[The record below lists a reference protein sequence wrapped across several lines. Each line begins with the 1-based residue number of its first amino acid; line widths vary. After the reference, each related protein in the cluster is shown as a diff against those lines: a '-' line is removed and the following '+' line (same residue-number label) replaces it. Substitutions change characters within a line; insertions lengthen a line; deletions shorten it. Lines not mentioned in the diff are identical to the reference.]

1 MNELTIFNS
10 EEFGQI
16 RTVTIDGEP
25 WFVGKDIATALGYVK
40 PENAIA
46 THVSDE
52 DKTSTLIQGS
62 GSNYKSKAILINE
75 SGLYALIFGS
85 KLESA
90 KRFKHWVTSEVL
102 PSIRTNG
109 GYILNQDKLS
119 DEELLSKALLVADR
133 VIKSKEEK
141 LKAQEKQLQKQEPL
155 VTFALSVS
163 KTDTLISITDYANL
177 LSVGRN
183 KLFKFLRSNKILKSN
198 NLPYQKY
205 LNQGYFEVKE
215 LLLKSYIPYTQ
226 TFITGKGQLK
236 LHKIIQ
242 EGVKNGLL

>member
-16 RTVTIDGEP
+16 RTVTINGEP
-25 WFVGKDIATALGYVK
+25 YFVGKDVAESLGY
-40 PENAIA
+40 ERTADAIRQ
-46 THVSDE
+46 HVEEE
-52 DKTSTLIQGS
+52 DKLTRRFTDSGQGRQMTV
-62 GSNYKSKAILINE
+62 INE

-141 LKAQEKQLQKQEPL
+141 LKAQEEQLQKQEPL

>member
-1 MNELTIFNS
+1 MNELTIFKS

-16 RTVTIDGEP
+16 RTVTINGEP
-25 WFVGKDIATALGYVK
+25 YFVGKDVAESLGY
-40 PENAIA
+40 ERTADAIRQ
-46 THVSDE
+46 HVEEE
-52 DKTSTLIQGS
+52 DKLTRRFTDSGQGRQMTV
-62 GSNYKSKAILINE
+62 INE

-163 KTDTLISITDYANL
+163 KTDSLISITDYANL

>member
-16 RTVTIDGEP
+16 RTVTINNEP
-25 WFVGKDIATALGYVK
+25 YFVGKDVAEALGYVNSK
-40 PENAIA
+40 NAVPK
-46 THVSDE
+46 HVSDE
-52 DKTSTLIQGS
+52 DKLSTQIEYAGQRRTVTV
-62 GSNYKSKAILINE
+62 INE

-90 KRFKHWVTSEVL
+90 KRFKHWVTSEIL

-163 KTDTLISITDYANL
+163 KTDTLISITDYA
-177 LSVGRN
+177 
-183 KLFKFLRSNKILKSN
+183 
-198 NLPYQKY
+198 
-205 LNQGYFEVKE
+205 
-215 LLLKSYIPYTQ
+215 
-226 TFITGKGQLK
+226 
-236 LHKIIQ
+236 
-242 EGVKNGLL
+242 

>member
-16 RTVTIDGEP
+16 RTVTINGEP
-25 WFVGKDIATALGYVK
+25 YFVGKDVAESLGY
-40 PENAIA
+40 ERTADAIRQ
-46 THVSDE
+46 HVDKE
-52 DKTSTLIQGS
+52 DKGVGEIPTPGGKQKMTI
-62 GSNYKSKAILINE
+62 INE

-141 LKAQEKQLQKQEPL
+141 LKAQEEQLQKQEPL

-242 EGVKNGLL
+242 KGVKNGLL

>member
-16 RTVTIDGEP
+16 RTVTINGEP
-25 WFVGKDIATALGYVK
+25 YFVGKDVAESLGY
-40 PENAIA
+40 ERTADAIRQ
-46 THVSDE
+46 HVDKE
-52 DKTSTLIQGS
+52 DKGVGEIPTPGGKQKMTI
-62 GSNYKSKAILINE
+62 INE

-90 KRFKHWVTSEVL
+90 KDFKHWVTSEVL

-163 KTDTLISITDYANL
+163 KTDSLISITDYANL

>member
-16 RTVTIDGEP
+16 RTVTINGEP
-25 WFVGKDIATALGYVK
+25 YFVGKDVAESLGY
-40 PENAIA
+40 ERTADAIRQ
-46 THVSDE
+46 HVDKE
-52 DKTSTLIQGS
+52 DKGVGEIPTPGGKQKMTI
-62 GSNYKSKAILINE
+62 INE

-215 LLLKSYIPYTQ
+215 LLLKSYIPYAQ

>member
-16 RTVTIDGEP
+16 RTVTINNEP
-25 WFVGKDIATALGYVK
+25 YFVGKDVAEALGYVNSK
-40 PENAIA
+40 NAVPK
-46 THVSDE
+46 HVSDE
-52 DKTSTLIQGS
+52 DKLSTQIEYAGQRR
-62 GSNYKSKAILINE
+62 IVTVINE

-90 KRFKHWVTSEVL
+90 KRFKHWVTSEIL

-141 LKAQEKQLQKQEPL
+141 LKAQE
-155 VTFALSVS
+155 FSYSVS
-163 KTDTLISITDYANL
+163 KTDSLISITDYA
-177 LSVGRN
+177 
-183 KLFKFLRSNKILKSN
+183 
-198 NLPYQKY
+198 
-205 LNQGYFEVKE
+205 
-215 LLLKSYIPYTQ
+215 
-226 TFITGKGQLK
+226 
-236 LHKIIQ
+236 
-242 EGVKNGLL
+242 

>member
-1 MNELTIFNS
+1 MNELTIFKS

-16 RTVTIDGEP
+16 RTVTINGEP
-25 WFVGKDIATALGYVK
+25 YFVGKDVAEALGYVNSK
-40 PENAIA
+40 NAVPK
-46 THVSDE
+46 HVSDE
-52 DKTSTLIQGS
+52 DKLSTQIEYAGQRRTVTV
-62 GSNYKSKAILINE
+62 INE

-141 LKAQEKQLQKQEPL
+141 LKAQEEQLQKQEPL

>member
-16 RTVTIDGEP
+16 RTVTINGEP
-25 WFVGKDIATALGYVK
+25 YFVGKDVAESLGY
-40 PENAIA
+40 ERTADAIRQ
-46 THVSDE
+46 HVDKE
-52 DKTSTLIQGS
+52 DKGVGEIPTPGGKQKMTI
-62 GSNYKSKAILINE
+62 INE

>member
-16 RTVTIDGEP
+16 RTVTINNEP
-25 WFVGKDIATALGYVK
+25 YFVGKDVAEALGYVNSK
-40 PENAIA
+40 NAVPK
-46 THVSDE
+46 HVSDE
-52 DKTSTLIQGS
+52 DKLSTQIEYAGQRRTVTV
-62 GSNYKSKAILINE
+62 INE

-90 KRFKHWVTSEVL
+90 KRFKHWVTSEIL

-141 LKAQEKQLQKQEPL
+141 LKAQEKQLQEQEPL

-215 LLLKSYIPYTQ
+215 MLIRSHIPYVQ